1 MLSGNAVGI
10 MLFSTMNKHLAQY
23 LSVLSR
29 LKLGASL
36 QGIGV
41 LALLVLGYLN
51 IESVVLV
58 MVALFVV
65 VASIG
70 FVGPNAM
77 ALAMAEQGAR
87 AGTASAIMG
96 SMQFACGLLGG
107 VLLNFMLWDAL
118 FNMALVMAIFVV
130 IAFRSVLKLELP
142 RVKQR

>member
-1 MLSGNAVGI
+1 MA
-10 MLFSTMNKHLAQY
+10 
-23 LSVLSR
+23 
-29 LKLGASL
+29 
-36 QGIGV
+36 
-41 LALLVLGYLN
+41 
-51 IESVVLV
+51 
-58 MVALFVV
+58 ALFVV

-142 RVKQR
+142 RVKQK

>member
-1 MLSGNAVGI
+1 

-58 MVALFVV
+58 MAALFVV

-142 RVKQR
+142 RVR

>member
-10 MLFSTMNKHLAQY
+10 MLFSTLNKHLAQY

-58 MVALFVV
+58 MAALFVV

-77 ALAMAEQGAR
+77 ALAMAEQAR
-87 AGTASAIMG
+87 
-96 SMQFACGLLGG
+96 
-107 VLLNFMLWDAL
+107 VREPP
-118 FNMALVMAIFVV
+118 V
-130 IAFRSVLKLELP
+130 RSWAVCNLP
-142 RVKQR
+142 AVCWVGFC